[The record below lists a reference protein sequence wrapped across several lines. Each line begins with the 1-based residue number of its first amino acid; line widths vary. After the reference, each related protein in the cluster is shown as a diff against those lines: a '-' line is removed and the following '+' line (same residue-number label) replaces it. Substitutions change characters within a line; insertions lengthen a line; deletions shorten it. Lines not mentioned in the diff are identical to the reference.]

1 MLLVIRRNSFV
12 FFLCL
17 SCQSNLFELTD
28 ESSQQLKVFL
38 KFERPLDL
46 PFYPYS
52 YKPCP
57 HCNFLPISIPVPG
70 NHNLTALLNSP
81 PFFGG
86 PYKIG
91 LNFLINFL
99 PNFSFHFFFL
109 LTNFKH

>member
-1 MLLVIRRNSFV
+1 MLLVIQRNSFV

-17 SCQSNLFELTD
+17 TCQSNLFELTN
-28 ESSQQLKVFL
+28 ESSQQLKVFF

-99 PNFSFHFFFL
+99 PNFSLNFFF
-109 LTNFKH
+109 F

>member
-1 MLLVIRRNSFV
+1 MLLVIQRNSFV

-17 SCQSNLFELTD
+17 TCQSNLFELTN
-28 ESSQQLKVFL
+28 ESSQQLKVFF

-57 HCNFLPISIPVPG
+57 PCNFLPISIPIPG

-86 PYKIG
+86 PYNIG

-99 PNFSFHFFFL
+99 PNFSLNFFSS
-109 LTNFKH
+109 N